1 MPFSEWRFR
10 QRVTLRLFKTVRGY
24 ADSARFDG
32 RPDLSETVGACSWLS
47 EFGSIFRILI
57 RDALKSTDTRADLI
71 LFILFRRI
79 VYFVQVQTGRRVVGF
94 SFVSFSI
101 VTR

>member
-10 QRVTLRLFKTVRGY
+10 QRVTPRGY
-24 ADSARFDG
+24 ADSTRFDG

-57 RDALKSTDTRADLI
+57 RDALKSADTRADLI
-71 LFILFRRI
+71 LFKLFRRI
-79 VYFVQVQTGRRVVGF
+79 VHFVQVQTGRRVVGF
-94 SFVSFSI
+94 SFVSSHFQSLL
-101 VTR
+101 VS